1 MGQYALTF
9 EVPGE
14 EVESISLWLT
24 LTASEWPTGGKVAD
38 SGDDAEHRASYDAT

>member
-14 EVESISLWLT
+14 EVESMSLWLVSNGFRMA
-24 LTASEWPTGGKVAD
+24 ASWEG
-38 SGDDAEHRASYDAT
+38 SGF